1 MVELSP
7 LRAVNLPPG
16 ISERVLPGRDW
27 FFSFPLDEDRP
38 PESVPADS
46 PTGEGARTLRVLIV
60 EDSLDAAQTLQDLL
74 QSLGYDVSVAYT
86 GPEGL
91 QAALQLHPNVILCDI
106 GLPGL
111 DGYQMAIRLREQ
123 PAGRSTRIMAVTG
136 YGGAGDRRRAK
147 EAGFDHHM
155 TKPVDLDELESLLAA
170 EAALL
175 GAGLNLP
182 LDHSGSD
189 CFEERHY
196 LAPRQR
202 TLPALAA
209 HQATYIPARG
219 STWSRSVRNSRRR
232 KSWCQ

>member
-1 MVELSP
+1 MVESP
-7 LRAVNLPPG
+7 PLKTVNLPPWS
-16 ISERVLPGRDW
+16 SERPLPGRDW

-91 QAALQLHPNVILCDI
+91 QAALQLHPNVVLCDI

-111 DGYQMAIRLREQ
+111 DGYQIAIQLRQQ
-123 PAGRSTRIMAVTG
+123 PAGRSTRLIAVTG
-136 YGGAGDRRRAK
+136 YGAAEDRRRAK

-155 TKPVDLDELESLLAA
+155 TKPVDLDELETLLAA

-175 GAGLNLP
+175 QGGTP
-182 LDHSGSD
+182 G
-189 CFEERHY
+189 EE
-196 LAPRQR
+196 
-202 TLPALAA
+202 AA
-209 HQATYIPARG
+209 
-219 STWSRSVRNSRRR
+219 S
-232 KSWCQ
+232 